1 MEFCKIFW
9 TKMKRTIFI
18 SLLVILAIP
27 VYGQEPKSDFF
38 DLVPYVTTPKN
49 VVDAMLKLGNVSQE
63 DVVFDLGSGDGR
75 IPIEAARRFGAK
87 GLGIE
92 IDASLVAE
100 SKALAKE
107 AGVSHL
113 VTFIQGDLFEL
124 DLNEATV
131 LVIYLF
137 PDINLKLRPR
147 LQKLSPGTKII
158 THNYDMGDWKPDQL
172 VEIMGDDGKLHKLFL
187 WVIPETK

>member
-1 MEFCKIFW
+1 
-9 TKMKRTIFI
+9 MKQII
-18 SLLVILAIP
+18 LYSMLVLLVYP
-27 VYGQEPKSDFF
+27 TFGQEHKSDFF

-49 VVDAMLKLGNVSQE
+49 VVDAMMKLGNVSQD

-75 IPIEAARRFGAK
+75 IPIEAARRFGAR
-87 GLGIE
+87 GLGVE
-92 IDASLVAE
+92 IDAELVEE
-100 SKALAKE
+100 SKVLAKE

-124 DLNEATV
+124 DLHEATV

-158 THNYDMGDWKPDQL
+158 THNYDMGDWKPDEL